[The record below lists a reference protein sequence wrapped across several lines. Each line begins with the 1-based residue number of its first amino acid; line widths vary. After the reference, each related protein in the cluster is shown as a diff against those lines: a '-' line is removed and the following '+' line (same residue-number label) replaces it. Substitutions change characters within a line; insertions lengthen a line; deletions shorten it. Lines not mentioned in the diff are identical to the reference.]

1 MALPKGK
8 SGNPNGRPKGV
19 GNKVTT
25 ELKDMILQ
33 ALNEAGGV
41 SYLVGQAKVNGGAFM
56 GLVGKILPKD
66 INANI
71 NGKIT
76 LEDLVAGSK

>member
-41 SYLVGQAKVNGGAFM
+41 SYLVDQAKVNGGAFM

-66 INANI
+66 INANV